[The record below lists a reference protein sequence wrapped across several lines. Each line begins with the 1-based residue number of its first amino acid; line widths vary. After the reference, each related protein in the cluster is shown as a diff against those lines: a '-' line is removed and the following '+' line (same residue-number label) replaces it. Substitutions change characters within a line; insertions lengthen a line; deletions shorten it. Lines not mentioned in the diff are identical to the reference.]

1 LASACVSD
9 RSIKLY
15 KILLGL
21 FQEAVAH
28 GIVVG
33 AQTEEDAKKFL
44 LMGSDEAR
52 TFVTGNIKFDY
63 HIPENLTDRA
73 NLFKQSLTYSRPI
86 WVAGSTHSKEEEVIL
101 DAHRGIL
108 NHYPDLLLIIAPRR
122 PERFNAVG
130 NLITKKGF
138 SSMKRSEQAKM
149 NLDNVQVLLADV
161 LGELPIFYSVSNV
174 SFIGGSLFH
183 VGGHNLLE
191 PASLNCPVIT
201 GPVLFGVEDIANM
214 FLANDALKIIH
225 NSDEL
230 SDLVSSLL
238 SDDKMRLSM
247 IKGASNVIEANKGS
261 LEKLLKMIEPL
272 LES

>member
-1 LASACVSD
+1 
-9 RSIKLY
+9 
-15 KILLGL
+15 
-21 FQEAVAH
+21 
-28 GIVVG
+28 
-33 AQTEEDAKKFL
+33 
-44 LMGSDEAR
+44 
-52 TFVTGNIKFDY
+52 
-63 HIPENLTDRA
+63 
-73 NLFKQSLTYSRPI
+73 
-86 WVAGSTHSKEEEVIL
+86 
-101 DAHRGIL
+101 
-108 NHYPDLLLIIAPRR
+108 
-122 PERFNAVG
+122 
-130 NLITKKGF
+130 
-138 SSMKRSEQAKM
+138 MKRSEQAKM